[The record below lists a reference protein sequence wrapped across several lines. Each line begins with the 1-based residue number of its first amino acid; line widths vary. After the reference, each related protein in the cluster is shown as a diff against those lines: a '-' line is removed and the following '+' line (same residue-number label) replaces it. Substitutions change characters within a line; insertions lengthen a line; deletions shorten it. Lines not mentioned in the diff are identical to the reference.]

1 VEASPG
7 LWQGKNDPMNGGEG
21 ANATNCFP
29 QYTGYHGWKIQNWSQ
44 SSPTI
49 TSVDGV
55 PGVYT
60 WDPDARAYLE
70 TGPVQ
75 AGSQNPVAIDVPVA
89 TVVGAL
95 AHIPESSRIYTP
107 IYWSS
112 GNVFAVPEATEPG
125 LPEVFEGATYYLKIE
140 YADGTSDRM
149 LIARPA
155 IEDTDNGLYLFSVN
169 VELDRNPTQ
178 ASLYQTMD
186 GYPDMDFSTP
196 SLLHTIEFED
206 PIDAIPEPILLGR
219 GFLANGALRVTEWC
233 EPGLNCTS
241 RDATTAWR
249 WGDGSLHFTAPGGAA
264 DDTVVCGES
273 DGYTSLTVPIVNE
286 DGESDSL
293 ILHAQRTVQSGSH
306 SWAGPI
312 NDTTAWIDTPN
323 VKQGLRVWIPYEDN
337 SDLATG
343 TWTND
348 GDWTISA
355 KSDGAAF
362 AETPIQ
368 IALTV
373 LGAETINM
381 ADPFEGPSV
390 TREGSS
396 SFFSVAD
403 GTMGPTSGVWW
414 GSSSVTPLTVPVR
427 DGETDEMTTLQLDA
441 WKRSCNLGWGTV
453 WSFNSAQAADGA
465 CGQWPNMR
473 MSAEG
478 NEHLVSGHTY
488 TSPPS
493 WPLVVRGHAWH
504 WGQAIVET
512 TAYQVEYTAP

>member
-1 VEASPG
+1 
-7 LWQGKNDPMNGGEG
+7 M
-21 ANATNCFP
+21 F
-29 QYTGYHGWKIQNWSQ
+29 
-44 SSPTI
+44 
-49 TSVDGV
+49 DG
-55 PGVYT
+55 
-60 WDPDARAYLE
+60 
-70 TGPVQ
+70 
-75 AGSQNPVAIDVPVA
+75 SN
-89 TVVGAL
+89 
-95 AHIPESSRIYTP
+95 
-107 IYWSS
+107 
-112 GNVFAVPEATEPG
+112 
-125 LPEVFEGATYYLKIE
+125 YYLKVD
-140 YADGTSDRM
+140 YADGSADRM
-149 LIARPA
+149 LIARSA
-155 IEDTDNGLYLFSVN
+155 IEDTDTGLYLFSVN

-178 ASLYQTMD
+178 ASLFQTMD

-196 SLLHTIEFED
+196 YLIHTIDFED
-206 PIDAIPEPILLGR
+206 PIDAIPEPILLGK
-219 GFLANGALRVTEWC
+219 GFVANGAIRVTDWC
-233 EPGLNCTS
+233 EPGLNCNT
-241 RDATTAWR
+241 RDGSTAWR
-249 WGDGSLHFTAPGGAA
+249 WSDGSLHFTAPGGDA
-264 DDTVVCGES
+264 DDTVVCGEA
-273 DGYTSLTVPIVNE
+273 DDFTRLTVPIVND
-286 DGESDSL
+286 DGGSDSL

-312 NDTTAWIDTPN
+312 NDTTPWIDTPN

-337 SDLATG
+337 ASLAVG

-348 GDWTISA
+348 GAWAISA

-373 LGAETINM
+373 LESETINL

-403 GTMGPTSGVWW
+403 STMGPTSGVWW

-427 DGETDEMTTLQLDA
+427 DGETDEVTTLHLDA

-453 WSFNSAQAADGA
+453 WSFNSAQSADGS
-465 CGQWPNMR
+465 CGQWPNMAV
-473 MSAEG
+473 SLEG

-504 WGQAIVET
+504 WSQSIVET